1 MLNYPNHALHVYRL
15 NTDVNDHNSHMLN
28 ALAPK
33 SQQYSIKARD
43 SMAGQTDHQTCLTNN
58 QRLVAFTVS
67 LKQQFGPDLMLA
79 TDVEVEQFHVWVS
92 CNCQYMYAIDPSFAN
107 QECVVIAKGLRFDF

>member
-33 SQQYSIKARD
+33 SQQYSIKACD
-43 SMAGQTDHQTCLTNN
+43 SMAGQTDHQTCLTND

-67 LKQQFGPDLMLA
+67 LKQQFGP
-79 TDVEVEQFHVWVS
+79 E
-92 CNCQYMYAIDPSFAN
+92 
-107 QECVVIAKGLRFDF
+107 